1 LPRIGDNEAPIPLKI
16 WEPGATTEGRAQTIS
31 PQLAAAQRDHYQKLG
46 VEVVYFDNDP
56 RIPFDGAV
64 DPKNPN
70 TLFLSNN
77 PQRNATQVGAH
88 EVTHILESTT
98 LPDGTN
104 LGDVLLQQIQ
114 QGVTEA
120 GMQHA
125 RERFTQTA
133 PDRSQGRSGPCRC
146 RHCPPDPGI
155 GCGHRG
161 RGAQVPDLPAQG
173 HRRGAEPIRHGRCQ
187 GHRAQADRW
196 HPAAQDS
203 KGNPIVNRQAVAARD
218 RLLDELGSIR
228 VPDGPLEMLLN
239 HFGTTRWPKSPD
251 VVSASSG
258 RRTKPAG

>member
-77 PQRNATQVGAH
+77 PQRNAAQVGAH

-133 PDRSQGRSGPCRC
+133 PDRSQFPEGPQGDQDHADAVTAHLIRELGADIGGEAPKFQTFLPKVIDEVQS
-146 RHCPPDPGI
+146 RYGMDVAKDIVRKLIAGI
-155 GCGHRG
+155 QQPRT
-161 RGAQVPDLPAQG
+161 A
-173 HRRGAEPIRHGRCQ
+173 
-187 GHRAQADRW
+187 RAI
-196 HPAAQDS
+196 PS
-203 KGNPIVNRQAVAARD
+203 SIG
-218 RLLDELGSIR
+218 RLLPRVTGCSTNLAASGSPTAHSR
-228 VPDGPLEMLLN
+228 CC
-239 HFGTTRWPKSPD
+239 
-251 VVSASSG
+251 
-258 RRTKPAG
+258 